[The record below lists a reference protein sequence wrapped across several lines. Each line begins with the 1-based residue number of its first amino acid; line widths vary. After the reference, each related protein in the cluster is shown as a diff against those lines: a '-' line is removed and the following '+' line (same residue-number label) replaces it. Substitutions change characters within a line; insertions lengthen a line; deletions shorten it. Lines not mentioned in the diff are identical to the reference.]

1 MTASHRQRK
10 EDHLRICLE
19 QDVAFRYPSSG
30 FDQVQLPHLAAPEMA
45 LEDVD
50 TSTRFLGHDLRAP
63 LLISSMTGGTDWAR
77 TINRHLAEAA
87 QELGIAL
94 ALGSLRAA
102 LEDASTLATYQVR
115 DVAPGVF
122 LCANLGAVQ
131 LNYGYG
137 LEHCRRAV
145 ELIGADALILHL
157 NPLQEALQP
166 GGNTDFRGLL
176 DKIADVCAGL
186 QVPVIVKE
194 VGWGIVGELARQLYQ
209 AGVAAIDV
217 AGAGG
222 TSWSQ
227 VEMYRAPD
235 EAARRIAQAFED
247 WGIPTAQA
255 LIEARRAAPKA
266 ILIASGGLRNGV
278 DVAKALA
285 LGAQLAGIA
294 HPLLRLA
301 TQSAEA
307 VVGYLREIIEEL
319 RIAMFCTGCR
329 TVRDLQKLPIVV
341 RGAPAAFRA
350 GEQR

>member
-1 MTASHRQRK
+1 LTTSHRQRK

-19 QDVAFRYPSSG
+19 EDVAFRYPSSG
-30 FDQVQLPHLAAPEMA
+30 FELVQLPHLAAPEMA

-50 TSTRFLGHDLRAP
+50 ISTRFLGHVLRAP
-63 LLISSMTGGTDWAR
+63 LLISSMTGGTEWAR
-77 TINRHLAEAA
+77 TINRNLAQAA

-102 LEDASTLATYQVR
+102 LEDAATISTYQVR
-115 DVAPGVF
+115 DIAPDVF

-131 LNYGYG
+131 LNYGYD

-166 GGNTDFRGLL
+166 GGNTNFRGLL
-176 DKIADVCAGL
+176 DKIAAVCAGL
-186 QVPVIVKE
+186 PVPVIVKE
-194 VGWGIVGELARQLYQ
+194 VGWGISGELARQLHH
-209 AGVAAIDV
+209 AGAAAIDV

-235 EAARRIAQAFED
+235 ESARRIAQAFED
-247 WGIPTAQA
+247 WGIPTVQA
-255 LIEARRAAPKA
+255 LMEARRAVPGAV
-266 ILIASGGLRNGV
+266 LIASGGLRSGV

-307 VVGYLREIIEEL
+307 VIGYLQEIIQEL
-319 RIAMFCTGCR
+319 RIAMFCTGSR
-329 TVRDLQKLPIVV
+329 TLRDLPNLPIVV
-341 RGAPAAFRA
+341 RSAPAVHRA
-350 GEQR
+350 GTQQ

>member
-10 EDHLRICLE
+10 EEHLRICLE
-19 QDVAFRYPSSG
+19 QDVAFSYPPSG

-50 TSTRFLGHDLRAP
+50 LSTRFLGHTLRAP
-63 LLISSMTGGTDWAR
+63 LLISSMTGGTEWAR

-102 LEDASTLATYQVR
+102 LEDASTAFTYQVR
-115 DVAPGVF
+115 DVAPDVF

-166 GGNTDFRGLL
+166 GGNTNFRGLL
-176 DKIADVCAGL
+176 DKIAAVCAGL
-186 QVPVIVKE
+186 PVPVIVKE
-194 VGWGIVGELARQLYQ
+194 VGWGISGELARQLHQ

-235 EAARRIAQAFED
+235 ETARRIAQAFGD
-247 WGIPTAQA
+247 WGIPTVQA
-255 LIEARRAAPKA
+255 LIEVRRAVPQAV
-266 ILIASGGLRNGV
+266 LIASGGLRTGV

-285 LGAQLAGIA
+285 LGARLAGIA

-301 TQSAEA
+301 TQSVEA
-307 VVGYLREIIEEL
+307 VLSYLQEITQEL
-319 RIAMFCTGCR
+319 RIAMFCTSSR
-329 TVRDLQKLPIVV
+329 SVRDLQKLPVVV
-341 RGAPAAFRA
+341 RSAPAVYCA
-350 GEQR
+350 GEQQ

>member
-1 MTASHRQRK
+1 MTTSHRQRK

-19 QDVAFRYPSSG
+19 EDVAFRYPSSG
-30 FDQVQLPHLAAPEMA
+30 FELVQLPHLAAPEMA

-50 TSTRFLGHDLRAP
+50 ISTRFLGHALRAP
-63 LLISSMTGGTDWAR
+63 LLISSMTGGTEWAR
-77 TINRHLAEAA
+77 TINRNLAQAA

-102 LEDASTLATYQVR
+102 LEDAATISTYQVR
-115 DVAPGVF
+115 DIAPDVF

-131 LNYGYG
+131 LNYGYD

-166 GGNTDFRGLL
+166 GGNTNFRGLL
-176 DKIADVCAGL
+176 DKIAAVCAGL
-186 QVPVIVKE
+186 PVPVIVKE
-194 VGWGIVGELARQLYQ
+194 VGWGISGELARQLHH
-209 AGVAAIDV
+209 AGAAAIDV

-235 EAARRIAQAFED
+235 ESARRIAQAFED
-247 WGIPTAQA
+247 WGIPTVQA
-255 LIEARRAAPKA
+255 LMEARRAVPGAV
-266 ILIASGGLRNGV
+266 LIASGGLRSGV

-307 VVGYLREIIEEL
+307 VIGYLQEIIQEL
-319 RIAMFCTGCR
+319 RIAMFCTGSR
-329 TVRDLQKLPIVV
+329 TLRDLPNLPIVV
-341 RGAPAAFRA
+341 RSAPAVHRA
-350 GEQR
+350 GAQQ